1 MSTTNTLL
9 QLFLKAGF
17 FDLQRKLTPNTLTVL
32 NYHRIDDPFRP
43 GFNTFKPNVSATPSQ
58 FAQQMDYLSQ
68 HYNVISGRD
77 IAEWL
82 RGGKRLPANA
92 AVITFDDGYRD
103 NLEHAYPVLKSRD
116 LPAIIFLTTSHID
129 SDTSFYWD
137 IVAYCFDHTPKN
149 NADFP
154 LLGNRQWHS
163 AESRKQVMDEWIAM
177 LKTLPEVDKKKQVD
191 QLSEILHASVPDDL
205 SAGLTLKW
213 SEVRHLS
220 DNGIEMGSHTVSH
233 PILTRV
239 PLEEARDELV
249 QSKSKIE
256 AEINKQV
263 VSFAYPNGQYSD
275 FNQALVNCVAEAGY
289 QVAFT
294 LVPGPTRFK
303 SVKKSPY
310 TIRRIFLSYRD
321 TFPGFVGKL
330 MGASRLKP

>member
-1 MSTTNTLL
+1 MSTPNSLL

-17 FDLQRKLTPNTLTVL
+17 FDLLRKLTPNTLTVL

-68 HYNVISGRD
+68 HYNVISGRN

-82 RGGKRLPANA
+82 RGGQKLPPNA
-92 AVITFDDGYRD
+92 AVITFDDGYHD
-103 NLEHAYPVLKSRD
+103 NLKHAYPVLKTSG
-116 LPAIIFLTTSHID
+116 LPAVIFLTTSYIE
-129 SDTSFYWD
+129 SSASFYWD
-137 IVAYCFDHTPKN
+137 IVAYCFDHAPKD

-154 LLGNRQWHS
+154 LLGRRYWQN
-163 AESRKQVMDEWIAM
+163 AKSRKQVMDEWIAM

-191 QLSEILHASVPDDL
+191 QLPEILDASVPNDL
-205 SAGLTLKW
+205 SAGLTLTW

-220 DNGIEMGSHTVSH
+220 DNGIEMGSHTVNH

-239 PLEEARDELV
+239 SLDEAKGELE
-249 QSKSKIE
+249 QSKSTIE
-256 AEINKQV
+256 AVTNKPV
-263 VSFAYPNGQYSD
+263 VSFAYPNGQRSD
-275 FNQALVNCVAEAGY
+275 FNEALVNSVVDAGY

-294 LVPGPTRFK
+294 LVPGPTRYS

-330 MGASRLKP
+330 MGASRLRP